1 MLFLATTW
9 EVSSMKVFLASILM
23 LALSACVSVPQPV
36 MDETPQSRQYLNDP
50 LGIEWL
56 VENHYG

>member
-1 MLFLATTW
+1 
-9 EVSSMKVFLASILM
+9 MKVFLASILM